1 MLSVKTGC
9 QTPTCYSGL
18 CYSLQSISLLDTI
31 DPAIDPRICCI
42 RGKVLFINISKA
54 SEKENRMGHNAV
66 IAETELR
73 LALVSQ
79 KQTNWRNSQKSTHD
93 NQRMGRAN

>member
-1 MLSVKTGC
+1 M
-9 QTPTCYSGL
+9 
-18 CYSLQSISLLDTI
+18 
-31 DPAIDPRICCI
+31 
-42 RGKVLFINISKA
+42 LFINISKA